1 MHKLEVEA
9 AQSLKQRVEV
19 EAAQTLKQ
27 RVEAAQTLKQRVEAA
42 QEEMQ
47 QQVELQEQLEVQ
59 LSVVEQS
66 SVGRR
71 MLMSPRSYAVETL
84 HLQESGIL
92 HLHAKVPPMALRQ
105 EEDG

>member
-1 MHKLEVEA
+1 MPKLEVEA

-19 EAAQTLKQ
+19 EAAQS
-27 RVEAAQTLKQRVEAA
+27 LKQRVEAA
-42 QEEMQ
+42 QEELQ

-71 MLMSPRSYAVETL
+71 MLISPRSNAVETL